1 MSGCDI
7 HFAFTFPPKDS
18 TLQYKKIVYTSEM
31 TFLAL
36 VPCSDEF
43 LNKGVKWFVICQ
55 QKKRIFDN
63 PDKTCKKKIFHRLIF
78 L

>member
-63 PDKTCKKKIFHRLIF
+63 PDKTCKKNIS
-78 L
+78 